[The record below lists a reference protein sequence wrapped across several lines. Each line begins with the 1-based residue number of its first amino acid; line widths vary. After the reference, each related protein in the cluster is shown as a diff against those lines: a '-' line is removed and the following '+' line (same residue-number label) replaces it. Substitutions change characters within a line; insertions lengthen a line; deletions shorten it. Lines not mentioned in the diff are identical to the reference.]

1 MVVEAGEH
9 VKIVGGSTHLDKAGV
24 VSKKTKVMAS
34 LVLDESGIS
43 VSKKHKFLE
52 KIDTPVPVKKSDEDK
67 DVSAK
72 SPSTPIQA
80 PTNDILVTVPLI
92 DDANMRPLLKYAKLA
107 VEDVVGKGAVQGNGL
122 MLRGM
127 GQIKFK
133 LTNTDKASD
142 VVSHFKTNVMVL
154 DGQTCMVSFAEPAAK
169 HTGKRRHPLCDCNHR
184 DHGAENGASRSAIN
198 QAALPAGRSLHDR
211 LTNGPDNKK
220 FRGW

>member
-1 MVVEAGEH
+1 MVVKAGDH
-9 VKIVGGSTHLDKAGV
+9 VKIVGGSTHIEKTGV

-52 KIDTPVPVKKSDEDK
+52 KIDTPVTLKNTDEDK
-67 DVSAK
+67 DASAK
-72 SPSTPIQA
+72 SPTTPVQA

-92 DDANMRPLLKYAKLA
+92 DDANMRPLLKVAKLA

-133 LTNTDKASD
+133 LTNTDKASE
-142 VVSHFKTNVMVL
+142 VVSHFKTNAMVL

-184 DHGAENGASRSAIN
+184 DHGAENGASRPAIN
-198 QAALPAGRSLHDR
+198 KAALPSGPSLHDR
-211 LTNGPDNKK
+211 LKYGPDTKK
-220 FRGW
+220 SRGW